1 MTESLLLVICEGG
14 LFPYQALARAGSCNR
29 SLYAVCEKLLR
40 PAVESKRGR
49 LFLEIINA
57 RKAELLENEHR
68 DLARLRRM
76 WELQY
81 PISWLYNCRR
91 IMFGNGFCDY
101 QINEAQFAKGDCL
114 FSLRVWAGVGPCE
127 LHTYS
132 PETLRQWRE
141 LTAKQVCYRNHFTR
155 GYTRPWQ

>member
-14 LFPYQALARAGSCNR
+14 LFAYQALARAGSCNR

-49 LFLEIINA
+49 LMFEIRNA

-76 WELQY
+76 WELRY
-81 PISWLYNCRR
+81 SIGALSNCRR

-101 QINEAQFAKGDCL
+101 QINEAQFAKSDWRY
-114 FSLRVWAGVGPCE
+114 SLRVWGGR
-127 LHTYS
+127 
-132 PETLRQWRE
+132 TL
-141 LTAKQVCYRNHFTR
+141 
-155 GYTRPWQ
+155 